1 MGDIDIG
8 SLLFWVFMLWAAF
21 KLGEITAVSRLGKA
35 LLDGLEENGVKVSRN
50 ADGTLDFDMEETYI
64 EIEKVNTQ
72 YFAYTVAGEFLGQG
86 TNFKGLFQVLKER
99 HPDKNFR
106 LDKNQKSLTA
116 TEVDEM
122 IKCIFEVY
130 NDKELKNGEAG
141 K

>member
-21 KLGEITAVSRLGKA
+21 KLGEITAISKLGKA